1 MKLSLKL
8 LSICLCIGIILFSI
22 ERFFL
27 PFERMQ
33 LYGVWLTT
41 SDEIQSVSHDDA
53 INSQIKSKRDSPF
66 NNPQLV
72 ELATMLKTSETN
84 SFAQSVALDLSKLVT
99 QNPLIKEQLLV
110 LSESHPDKFVRCQIK
125 NQLASG
131 MSITLI
137 TGEGENRVSST
148 YVDLPNQECVPNSG

>member
-8 LSICLCIGIILFSI
+8 LTICFCIGIILFSI

-41 SDEIQSVSHDDA
+41 SAELE
-53 INSQIKSKRDSPF
+53 SKRDSPF

-72 ELATMLKTSETN
+72 ELATMLKTSKTN
-84 SFAQSVALDLSKLVT
+84 SFAQSVALDLSKLVS
-99 QNPLIKEQLLV
+99 QSSLIKEQLLV
-110 LSESHPDKFVRCQIK
+110 LSENHPDKFVRCQIK

-148 YVDLPNQECVPNSG
+148 FVDIPNQDCVPNP

>member
-8 LSICLCIGIILFSI
+8 LTICFCIGIILFSI

-41 SDEIQSVSHDDA
+41 SAELE
-53 INSQIKSKRDSPF
+53 SKRDSPF
-66 NNPQLV
+66 NNPQLE

-84 SFAQSVALDLSKLVT
+84 SFAQSVALDLSKLVS
-99 QNPLIKEQLLV
+99 QSPLIKEQLLV
-110 LSESHPDKFVRCQIK
+110 LSENHPDKFVRCQIK

-148 YVDLPNQECVPNSG
+148 FVDLPNQECFPNP